1 MSGCA
6 IDGCPGPA
14 ERPVRDR
21 ADRIVEGPRV
31 CALHD
36 ESGVAIGYLDERR
49 QPHVRVDMARIR
61 YGESSRRGRLIR
73 AMLRGVGR

>member
-1 MSGCA
+1 MTGCA

-14 ERPVRDR
+14 ERPVRDTTG
-21 ADRIVEGPRV
+21 RIVAGPLV
-31 CALHD
+31 CPLHD
-36 ESGVAIGYLDERR
+36 DSGVAIGYLDERR

-61 YGESSRRGRLIR
+61 WSESSRRGRLIR